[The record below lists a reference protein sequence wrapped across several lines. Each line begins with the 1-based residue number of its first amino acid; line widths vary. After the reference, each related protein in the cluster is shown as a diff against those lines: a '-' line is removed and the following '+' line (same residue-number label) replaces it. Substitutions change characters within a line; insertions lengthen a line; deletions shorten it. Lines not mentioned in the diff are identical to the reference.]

1 MTEQLQKIIHDELAN
16 LPEKVQKGINSVEW
30 VEICN
35 KIGLKYLLTDDGI
48 NKLQTEVLLVL
59 INMEYLDDLKL
70 NIENHLEI
78 LKKDAENIAEDL
90 VKQVFNPINN
100 KIKEDIKNNL
110 SYKNV
115 SWNQTINFIVSGGD
129 YTVFLE

>member
-16 LPEKVQKGINSVEW
+16 LPEKVQKGINSVDW

-35 KIGLKYLLTDDGI
+35 SIGLKYLLTDDGI

-100 KIKEDIKNNL
+100 KIKEDVKNNL
-110 SYKNV
+110 SYKNL

>member
-1 MTEQLQKIIHDELAN
+1 MTEQLKKIIHDELVV
-16 LPEKVQKGINSVEW
+16 LPEKVSKAINSVDW

-35 KIGLKYLLTDDGI
+35 NVGLKYLLTDDEI

-59 INMEYLDDLKL
+59 INMEYLNDLKL
-70 NIENHLEI
+70 NIENHIKTSKEA
-78 LKKDAENIAEDL
+78 AEVMEKELTEQI
-90 VKQVFNPINN
+90 FNPINN

>member
-16 LPEKVQKGINSVEW
+16 LPEKVQKGINSVDW

-35 KIGLKYLLTDDGI
+35 SIGLKYLLTDDGI

-78 LKKDAENIAEDL
+78 LKKDSENIAEDL

-100 KIKEDIKNNL
+100 KIKEDVKNNL
-110 SYKNV
+110 SYKNL